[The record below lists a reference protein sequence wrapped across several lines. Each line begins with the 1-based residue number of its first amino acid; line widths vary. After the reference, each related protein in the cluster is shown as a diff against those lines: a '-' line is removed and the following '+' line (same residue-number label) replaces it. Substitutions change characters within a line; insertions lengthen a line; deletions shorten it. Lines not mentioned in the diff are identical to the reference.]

1 MDRKT
6 LIMLAVAV
14 VVLMVIIMLPAM
26 IPRALSSETI
36 ALVDTEVQNFERA
49 RSTFSGAKSRI
60 ENAMLSAPALFASAQ
75 FREGWPQR
83 LAAAQKRLDD
93 AQEDLDQA
101 KFLREENKG
110 ESEGKIDGLLTRVR
124 EARAFAVNDV
134 TEMSQVA
141 EFRLDFKR
149 GRGEKVREL
158 ERAHQAVAGTNLS
171 AIQSRVEQAIVDWP
185 GKRQDLNSRL
195 AVTQMV
201 ERANDS
207 WQTVQ
212 EENAKQES
220 PTAGLDESGLYLD
233 YDRMIDAA
241 ASLIAY
247 QRTVPAT
254 VQQIGNLVDQLYRS
268 WDRILIDLNIREGL
282 DVTFHQKL
290 KIIEWVIK
298 DVAAKEHEHTER
310 EEWRQVSESEYKAME
325 KNLGMTVEH
334 KSAGKYDHEVV
345 RVAQPAGYAYIAPRS
360 QGRNQYGE
368 WRSGSGGSFW
378 VFYGQYALM
387 RTLFWG
393 PRYDR
398 PIYANDYDRYS
409 RHHRYGRT
417 YYGTDATGRM
427 RYGAGGS
434 FTSSRY
440 ASSNYN
446 RSGGFKSSRYVQS
459 GGTYRGSRY
468 ETRTSRSSASRF
480 GRGK

>member
-1 MDRKT
+1 
-6 LIMLAVAV
+6 
-14 VVLMVIIMLPAM
+14 
-26 IPRALSSETI
+26 
-36 ALVDTEVQNFERA
+36 
-49 RSTFSGAKSRI
+49 
-60 ENAMLSAPALFASAQ
+60 
-75 FREGWPQR
+75 
-83 LAAAQKRLDD
+83 
-93 AQEDLDQA
+93 
-101 KFLREENKG
+101 
-110 ESEGKIDGLLTRVR
+110 
-124 EARAFAVNDV
+124 
-134 TEMSQVA
+134 
-141 EFRLDFKR
+141 
-149 GRGEKVREL
+149 
-158 ERAHQAVAGTNLS
+158 
-171 AIQSRVEQAIVDWP
+171 
-185 GKRQDLNSRL
+185 
-195 AVTQMV
+195 
-201 ERANDS
+201 
-207 WQTVQ
+207 
-212 EENAKQES
+212 
-220 PTAGLDESGLYLD
+220 
-233 YDRMIDAA
+233 
-241 ASLIAY
+241 
-247 QRTVPAT
+247 
-254 VQQIGNLVDQLYRS
+254 
-268 WDRILIDLNIREGL
+268 
-282 DVTFHQKL
+282 
-290 KIIEWVIK
+290 
-298 DVAAKEHEHTER
+298 
-310 EEWRQVSESEYKAME
+310 ME

-417 YYGTDATGRM
+417 YYGTDATGRR